1 MHFLVFAVFSI
12 SLMKLNPLFC
22 IFCKFSVDEA
32 WLTTAVVGIFGRWDS
47 HQLLAANLPYLP
59 CLKPK
64 FLRPAYPRG
73 GTSVM
78 LLNWVNAL
86 RVKFNLTVPA
96 LHLLG
101 FDSFLFLWF
110 LGAVAA

>member
-1 MHFLVFAVFSI
+1 
-12 SLMKLNPLFC
+12 
-22 IFCKFSVDEA
+22 
-32 WLTTAVVGIFGRWDS
+32 
-47 HQLLAANLPYLP
+47 
-59 CLKPK
+59 
-64 FLRPAYPRG
+64 
-73 GTSVM
+73 M